1 MSKNEPA
8 RYQGFTGRIL
18 LTLENGRIV
27 SERTISAGEHLA
39 NLNAFIELAR
49 LAGFTITRPDS
60 AKG

>member
-1 MSKNEPA
+1 MDNA
-8 RYQGFTGRIL
+8 NNYQNFTGRIL
-18 LTLENGRIV
+18 ITFVNGRV
-27 SERTISAGEHLA
+27 VNERTISAGEHLA